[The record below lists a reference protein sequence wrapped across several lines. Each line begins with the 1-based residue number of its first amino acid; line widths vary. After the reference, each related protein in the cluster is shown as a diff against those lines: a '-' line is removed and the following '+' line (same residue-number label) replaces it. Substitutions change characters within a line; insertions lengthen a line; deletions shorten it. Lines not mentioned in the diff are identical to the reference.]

1 MTSKPVFAALLSFAL
16 LVSLGSCRHQQAA
29 ASGPIVNRALD
40 LTLDSL
46 PSAFKVKTNKGDQF
60 VLETTDPSLP
70 GTVTFSVS
78 KPGLGGVNLVA
89 AVKDRK
95 AAFEAAKDGKYL
107 GNQELMTPLGSAF
120 TARGRYTDAQG
131 QKIEEIWVY
140 LLHPKGDRLLS
151 IDYHYPVG
159 DYARQ
164 RAQEILDLLGD
175 IHAPAKK
182 NVPPR
187 PQPSSNP

>member
-1 MTSKPVFAALLSFAL
+1 MTSKPLLAVLLSAALLLA
-16 LVSLGSCRHQQAA
+16 LGSCRRQPATTG
-29 ASGPIVNRALD
+29 GPIVNHALD

-46 PSAFKVKTNKGDQF
+46 PSAFKVKINQGDQF
-60 VLETTDPSLP
+60 ELETTDPALP

-89 AVKDRK
+89 AVKQRK

-120 TARGRYTDAQG
+120 TARGRYTDAKG
-131 QKIEEIWVY
+131 QKLEEIWVY

-151 IDYHYPVG
+151 IDYRYPVG
-159 DYARQ
+159 DYARK
-164 RAQEILDLLGD
+164 RAEQILDLLGD
-175 IHAPAKK
+175 FHVPAKK
-182 NVPPR
+182 NIPPK
-187 PQPSSNP
+187 PQ

>member
-1 MTSKPVFAALLSFAL
+1 MTSKPILVAICSAAVVLT
-16 LVSLGSCRHQQAA
+16 LGACRRQPAPAA
-29 ASGPIVNRALD
+29 GPVINHALD

-46 PSAFKVKTNKGDQF
+46 PTDFKVKTNQGDQL

-70 GTVTFSVS
+70 GTVSFAVS

-95 AAFEAAKDGKYL
+95 AAFEAAKGGKYL

-120 TARGRYTDAQG
+120 TARGRYTDANG
-131 QKIEEIWVY
+131 QRVEEIWVY

-159 DYARQ
+159 DFARK
-164 RAQEILDLLGD
+164 RAGQILDLLGD
-175 IHAPAKK
+175 IRVPSKKNIPQRPAPA
-182 NVPPR
+182 
-187 PQPSSNP
+187 SNP

>member
-1 MTSKPVFAALLSFAL
+1 MISKPLLAALLSTAL
-16 LVSLGSCRHQQAA
+16 LVTLGACRRQHAA
-29 ASGPIVNRALD
+29 ANEPIVNHALD

-46 PSAFKVKTNKGDQF
+46 PAAFKVKTNEGDQL
-60 VLETTDPSLP
+60 VLEGTDPSLP

-89 AVKDRK
+89 AVKDRR
-95 AAFEAAKDGKYL
+95 AAFKAAKDGEYL

-159 DYARQ
+159 DYAHK
-164 RAQEILDLLGD
+164 RAEQILDLLGD
-175 IHAPAKK
+175 IHVPAKRK
-182 NVPPR
+182 IPQR
-187 PQPSSNP
+187 PQPQTNP